1 MTARPS
7 LIDDCFLHD
16 KDRLQHEEALD
27 LLQNRLESVVSLETI
42 RFTDAHN
49 RILGKDVVAT
59 HMVPLHT
66 NSAVD
71 GYAFDSADL
80 PNQPL
85 PVSGTIAAGDLDP
98 PPLMKGTA
106 VRIFTGA
113 PMPAGAQT
121 VAMQEDC
128 TATDDTVSL
137 PVELK
142 NGANCRLAGEDLQP
156 GDRVAKCGR
165 WLAAADLAA
174 LASIGC
180 QEVAVFKKLRIAL
193 FSNGNEMRIPSAD
206 SKPLRTGEV
215 YDTNI
220 PMLSALCSTLPVE
233 ITPMGIIRDDA
244 ILAEQA
250 IKQASSSHDVILTTG
265 GASRGAED
273 HMVTTLEK
281 LGKRH
286 LWQLAIKPGRPMV
299 FGQIPRS
306 TEDHDCLFF
315 GLPGNPV
322 AAMVCFLLYTRP
334 ALLKLAGG
342 LWSTPH
348 RFQVPSGFEIK
359 RKKPDRREFLRGI
372 LQTAP
377 DGTLIVDKFGRDGS
391 GLISSLREADG
402 LIEIPEHVTSL
413 QKGALV
419 SFIPFNSFT

>member
-1 MTARPS
+1 M
-7 LIDDCFLHD
+7 
-16 KDRLQHEEALD
+16 D
-27 LLQNRLESVVSLETI
+27 LLQSRLESVVAFETI
-42 RFTDAHN
+42 PCSDAHN
-49 RILGKDVVAT
+49 RILGQDVVAA

-85 PVSGTIAAGDLDP
+85 PLSGTIAAGDLDP
-98 PPLMKGTA
+98 PALMKGTS

-128 TATDDTVSL
+128 SVTGDRVSL

-142 NGANCRLAGEDLQP
+142 HGANCRLAGEDLQP
-156 GDRVAKCGR
+156 GDCVAKRGQR
-165 WLAAADLAA
+165 LAAADLAA

-180 QEVAVFKKLRIAL
+180 HEVTVFKKLRVAL
-193 FSNGNEMRIPSAD
+193 FSNGNEMRVPSANGA
-206 SKPLRTGEV
+206 PLRTGEV

-233 ITPMGIIRDDA
+233 VAPMGIIRDDA
-244 ILAEQA
+244 RLAEQA
-250 IKQASSSHDVILTTG
+250 IQEASSSHDVILTTG
-265 GASRGAED
+265 GASRGSED

-281 LGKRH
+281 LGRRH

-306 TEDHDCLFF
+306 TEGHDCLFF

-322 AAMVCFLLYTRP
+322 AAMVCFLLYARP
-334 ALLKLAGG
+334 ALLKLAGSQ
-342 LWSTPH
+342 WPTTH
-348 RFQVPSGFEIK
+348 RFRIPSGFEITK
-359 RKKPDRREFLRGI
+359 KKPDRREFLRGI
-372 LQTAP
+372 LRTTP
-377 DGTLIVDKFGRDGS
+377 DGTMIVDKFERDGS

-402 LIEIPEHVTSL
+402 LIEIPENVVTL
-413 QKGALV
+413 QKGELV
-419 SFIPFNSFT
+419 SFIPFSSLT